1 MADPYPLRPVQAE
14 EFDAYYAV
22 DAHAFHNGPLTPR
35 KREQRLRQFEAD
47 RSLGAFDGDE
57 PVGIAGIYS
66 FQMAVPGA
74 VVPAA
79 GVTWVAVLP
88 THRRQ
93 GIMTSLMHRQLRD
106 VRDRGETFAVLWSSE
121 SALYGRFGYG
131 PASWQASFQLGRG
144 DGAPARRGPA
154 REPGLRV
161 RIAGPEAARAELGKV
176 YETVLP
182 TRPGM
187 FARDALWWNR
197 VLSSNDDGL
206 SGGDPVRC
214 VIAEDSSGPR
224 GYAIYTARNQWDE
237 AGLLPDSKLNVSELV
252 ADSPA
257 ATAALWA
264 DLLTRDLTT
273 EFVALLRPADD
284 PLPHLL
290 ADPRRARRTV
300 GDALWVRLT
309 DLPRALAQRRYASPA
324 DVTIEVTDA
333 LFPEHRGRWRLRTQ
347 AQAARVSG
355 GPGLAA
361 TCEPAGD
368 STDASGAGAD
378 LTLDVSA
385 LGAAYLGGTALANLA
400 EAGQVTEHRP
410 GALLTLSTAMSWHP
424 SPWCPVIF

>member
-1 MADPYPLRPVQAE
+1 MADPYPLRPVRAE

-22 DAHAFHNGPLTPR
+22 DANAFYGEPLTPA

-47 RSLGAFDGDE
+47 RSLAAFDGDQ

-66 FQMAVPGA
+66 FQMTVPGA

-79 GVTWVAVLP
+79 GVTWVAVQP

-93 GIMTSLMHRQLRD
+93 GVMSSLMHRQLRD
-106 VRDRGETFAVLWSSE
+106 VRDRGETFAVLWASE
-121 SALYGRFGYG
+121 AALYGRFGYG
-131 PASWQASFQLGRG
+131 PASWQSSFRLGRG
-144 DGAPARRGPA
+144 DGRPAQPSPA
-154 REPGLRV
+154 REAGLRV
-161 RIAGPEAARAELGKV
+161 RIADAEAARAELGKV
-176 YETVLP
+176 YDTVLP

-197 VLSSNDDGL
+197 VLSSNDEGR
-206 SGGDPVRC
+206 SGGDLVRC

-224 GYAIYTARNQWDE
+224 GYAIYTARNGWDE
-237 AGLLPDSKLNVSELV
+237 PALLPDATLNVSELV

-273 EFVALLRPADD
+273 EFVAMLRPADD

-290 ADPRRARRTV
+290 ADLRRARRTV
-300 GDALWVRLT
+300 SDALWVRLT
-309 DLPRALAQRRYASPA
+309 DLPRALAQRRYASRA

-333 LFPEHRGRWRLRTQ
+333 LFPEHRGHWRLRTQ
-347 AQAARVSG
+347 EQVSRAG
-355 GPGLAA
+355 DGPGLAA
-361 TCEPAGD
+361 VCERADG
-368 STDASGAGAD
+368 STGAD
-378 LTLDVSA
+378 LTLDVGA
-385 LGAAYLGGTALANLA
+385 LGAAYLGGTSLATLA

-410 GALLTLSTAMSWHP
+410 GALLSLSTALSWHP